1 MWNGSSP
8 WLVALFLAGCSA
20 RGALPALSLRALTV
34 LHERASTTSP
44 GHGVD
49 FALALQVSFSE
60 HQRRPRSISYL
71 TPKPGAWNEAVAC
84 SDEALCLWASAA
96 EQSALVA
103 LGVPP

>member
-1 MWNGSSP
+1 MAVS
-8 WLVALFLAGCSA
+8 LAGCSMP
-20 RGALPALSLRALTV
+20 GALPALSLRALTV
-34 LHERASTTSP
+34 LHERASVTSP

-49 FALALQVSFSE
+49 FALALQVSFTA
-60 HQRRPRSISYL
+60 HHRRPRSFFYL
-71 TPKPGAWNEAVAC
+71 APKPDAWSEAVAC